1 MTVRSLRAAC
11 LLWLGALAAAPLAAA
26 ARITIVNANE
36 AGVGFNDAT
45 PATPVGGNSGTTVG
59 QQRLNAFQKAAE
71 LWGALID
78 SDVEVRIKASFEPLD
93 CTATDGTLGAAG
105 PATSVQGFTNAPLAR
120 TWYVVAL
127 ANKIAGRDL
136 APTAPGHIVAR
147 FNSNVGTTGCLEG
160 SQWYYGLDNQHGDQ
174 LDLVSVLL
182 HEFGHGLGFL
192 TLVDPETGEEFLH
205 DPDVFETHILDTS
218 TGTHW
223 DAMNAADR
231 KASAIRTGAVVWD
244 SPSVTAAVPNT
255 LSGRPTLTV
264 TEPAAIA
271 GDLPVGTADF
281 GAALTVAGVS
291 GDLVAATDAA
301 DAAGPA
307 ATDACSALDN
317 AAAIAGKVAL
327 VDRGT
332 CFFTVKAH
340 NVHAAGAIG
349 MVLSNNVPDTSALG
363 MTGDDDSITIPVVSV
378 TQANG
383 ATLRANLAGGVAV
396 RLRVD
401 PDHRSGADSANRMLL
416 FAPNPVQT
424 GSSTSHWDSSAYP
437 HLLMQPNNSSD
448 LPHAVDL
455 TLPLLQ
461 DIGWEAAVA
470 PPTGEPR
477 SRVVEATRD
486 ETPRAVGPRP

>member
-1 MTVRSLRAAC
+1 MRATRAAS
-11 LLWLGALAAAPLAAA
+11 LLLLCALAAAPLAAA
-26 ARITIVNANE
+26 ARITIVDANAV
-36 AGVGFNDAT
+36 GVGFNDAT
-45 PATPVGGNSGTTVG
+45 PATPVGGNTGTTVG

-78 SDVEVRIKASFEPLD
+78 SDVEIRIKATFEPLD
-93 CTATDGTLGAAG
+93 CTATTGTLGAAG
-105 PATSVQGFTNAPLAR
+105 PSTSVQGFTNAPLPR

-160 SQWYYGLDNQHGDQ
+160 SQWYYGLDNQHGNQ

-192 TLVDPETGEEFLH
+192 TLVDPGTGEEFLH
-205 DPDVFETHILDTS
+205 SPDVFESHILDTS
-218 TGTHW
+218 TGAHW
-223 DAMNAADR
+223 NTMTAADR
-231 KASAIRTGAVVWD
+231 RASAIRTGAVVWD
-244 SPSVTAAVPNT
+244 SPTVTASVPTT

-271 GDLPVGTADF
+271 GDFLVGTADF
-281 GAALTVAGVS
+281 GAALSDAGLS

-301 DAAGPA
+301 NADGPT
-307 ATDACSALDN
+307 ATDACSVLDN
-317 AAAIAGKVAL
+317 PGAVAGRIAL

-332 CFFTVKAH
+332 CLFVDKAR
-340 NVHAAGAIG
+340 NVQAAGAIG
-349 MVLSNNVPDTSALG
+349 MVVANNVADPSALG
-363 MTGDDDSITIPVVSV
+363 MAGDDTSITIPVASV
-378 TQANG
+378 TQADG
-383 ATLRANLAGGVAV
+383 ATLRANLAGGVAA

-401 PDHRSGADSANRMLL
+401 PAHRSGADAQSRMLL
-416 FAPNPVQT
+416 FAPNPVQP

-448 LPHAVDL
+448 LPHTVDL

-461 DIGWEAAVA
+461 DIGWEAAPGA
-470 PPTGEPR
+470 EPPSGSPR
-477 SRVVEATRD
+477 DAVHRVPRDESTRD
-486 ETPRAVGPRP
+486 VERP